1 MASKVEPPFVS
12 AVKKQRVAP
21 LRFAPVAMTSW
32 WESGYTNKEPAP
44 SVPETS
50 SIHHGGDRPSQHA
63 QLQRMLRPAVHFR
76 AREMSAC
83 RSGNE
88 GWLQRFWKGLE
99 HPYHRQPGCKARAW
113 LARFHSRHTLM
124 YHRRTRKPGCFA
136 GYTFRESGLARP
148 RGSRSGPRRR
158 PPLPLLG
165 WGSGAQTGEVT
176 LGAVIFLPGFHRLLL
191 RFLRLLLR
199 LLLLLHALLVRL
211 LRVLHRLA
219 VRGIRVGMGN
229 GWNGKRQT
237 EKNKED
243 TSCNFLHKLSTKQA
257 LLPQHAQLRRVPGTP
272 AEFYNES
279 YRMKKHIP
287 AGHRPASGT
296 FLTEKHST

>member
-99 HPYHRQPGCKARAW
+99 HPYHRQ
-113 LARFHSRHTLM
+113 
-124 YHRRTRKPGCFA
+124 PGCFA